1 MPISLMSLLLASSG
15 PAPAAIATAAPMT
28 AEAAMAEYDKVM
40 QVHAGRPADCLSR
53 PDEILVCRRAVHPS
67 PRLPLPDERPA
78 RVAPP
83 DRRFDSAAAFEQR
96 LGCRMGC
103 NPIESAE
110 KGKRL
115 VEIITGN
122 DPDTP

>member
-1 MPISLMSLLLASSG
+1 MAIVPFLLMLQLAAVPG
-15 PAPAAIATAAPMT
+15 ATAD
-28 AEAAMAEYDKVM
+28 AAMANYSKFMRESIDK
-40 QVHAGRPADCLSR
+40 QAGCHDRHS
-53 PDEILVCRRAVHPS
+53 DEIIVCARDSHPS

-83 DRRFDSAAAFEQR
+83 DRRADSAAAFEQR

-103 NPIESAE
+103 DPTESAE

-115 VEIITGN
+115 IKIITGE
-122 DPDTP
+122 DPDSP